1 MLDRV
6 NMGDAQGVT
15 HALES
20 LERALDV
27 LHADAQC
34 EVFQR
39 RTQRISVD
47 LEQGRVCVRQGVEEG
62 TAVRLRAP
70 GVVHFGAAS
79 GIDGEAAREARTMA
93 RALPGTNTPDA
104 DLPWAGPGR
113 LLDVEGTS
121 PLPSAAAMEGWLR
134 RAARDARAS
143 LDAAVAVE
151 TLGSGGGLRT
161 CRMRSIVWGRRLE
174 GTQMWSAVGRRLE
187 QLDPG
192 DWEAPERIEGD
203 PLALPRGGDMALLPA
218 AVGALA
224 PALVAAVPPG
234 AAAGPGWAC
243 VDDPEDPDAPSAG
256 PFDDTGFPAERL
268 RLAGGGRVLA
278 AARGPGRRRRH
289 SFREPPVERA
299 ANLTFLSSGSWTGHG
314 VLARAARI
322 QAVGPDWWVVL
333 DAARAEKGHP
343 VGPWRERIVRG
354 RPEAWVASCEAVLPP
369 HRRTPE
375 GVFTGTLVFST
386 HRGLRV

>member
-1 MLDRV
+1 MRERV

-20 LERALDV
+20 LERALDA

-39 RTQRISVD
+39 RTQRLSVD
-47 LEQGRVCVRQGVEEG
+47 LEQGGVCVRQGVEEG
-62 TAVRLRAP
+62 TAVRLHAT
-70 GVVHFGAAS
+70 GKVHFGAAS
-79 GIDGEAAREARTMA
+79 GIDVEAAREARAMA
-93 RALPGTNTPDA
+93 RALPGTSSPDA

-113 LLDVEGTS
+113 LLDVEGAS
-121 PLPSAAAMEGWLR
+121 PLPSAAAMEAWLR
-134 RAARDARAS
+134 RAAREARAS
-143 LDAAVAVE
+143 LDAAVTVE
-151 TLGSGGGLRT
+151 VLGSGGGLRA
-161 CRMRSIVWGRRLE
+161 CRVRSVVWGRRLE
-174 GTQMWSAVGRRLE
+174 GTQMRSAVGRRLE
-187 QLDPG
+187 HLNPG
-192 DWEAPERIEGD
+192 DWDEPERIEGD
-203 PLALPRGGDMALLPA
+203 PGAFPHGGDLALLPA

-234 AAAGPGWAC
+234 AVAGPGWAC
-243 VDDPEDPDAPSAG
+243 VDDPEDPEAPSAG
-256 PFDDTGFPAERL
+256 PFDDTGFPAKRL
-268 RLAGGGRVLA
+268 LLAGGGRVLA

-299 ANLTFLSSGSWTGHG
+299 ANLAFLSSGSWTGHG

-322 QAVGPDWWVVL
+322 QAVGSDWWVVL
-333 DAARAEKGHP
+333 EAARAEKGHP

-369 HRRTPE
+369 SRRTPE
-375 GVFTGTLVFST
+375 GVLTGTLAFST
-386 HRGLRV
+386 HRGLRI